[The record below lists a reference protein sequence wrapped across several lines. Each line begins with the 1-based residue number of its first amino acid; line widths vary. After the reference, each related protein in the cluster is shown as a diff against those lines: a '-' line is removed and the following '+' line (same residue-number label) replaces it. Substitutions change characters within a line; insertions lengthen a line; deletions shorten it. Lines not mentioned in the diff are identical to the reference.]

1 MAIRADVPSLGH
13 ALWNLLDNA
22 VKYSEGRG
30 AIRVSARASEGGVA
44 VLVEDSGPGIPV
56 NERQEIF
63 GRFVHG
69 SRARALGIPGTGLGL
84 AMVSHIISAHGGTV
98 RVDSEEERGST
109 FTIWLPCD
117 ANGTDEQRGQSL
129 APRDHDRWC

>member
-44 VLVEDSGPGIPV
+44 VLV